1 VSLSSLQKRFSLSF
15 LISLN
20 IHIALFLC
28 FSPHFNASS
37 FSSPRIIYY
46 QRETRRQPPKASLAK
61 GGKTPEKKIDNKKK
75 EVKLDK
81 IEVKKRSPGYHG
93 TLARRNPQG
102 ESRRQKQKKNIK
114 PRIKNRIAIKDR
126 IFTPLENSTSPW
138 AGKECLLRKGGG
150 KAPSFLTGFTK
161 KVSSREDQQQ
171 KEEKILI
178 EQKRQKKVLEKRNLL
193 SYYRVISEQ
202 IKQKAVY
209 PEEARRSLSEGLV
222 YISFTVFDDGRLKEI
237 ELKVSSGND
246 YLDKAALRSVQ
257 EAAPFPPFPA
267 EIKERELCLNI
278 PISFEI
284 E

>member
-1 VSLSSLQKRFSLSF
+1 MSLSSLQKRFSLSF

-81 IEVKKRSPGYHG
+81 IEVKKRSPGY
-93 TLARRNPQG
+93 
-102 ESRRQKQKKNIK
+102 
-114 PRIKNRIAIKDR
+114 
-126 IFTPLENSTSPW
+126 TSPW